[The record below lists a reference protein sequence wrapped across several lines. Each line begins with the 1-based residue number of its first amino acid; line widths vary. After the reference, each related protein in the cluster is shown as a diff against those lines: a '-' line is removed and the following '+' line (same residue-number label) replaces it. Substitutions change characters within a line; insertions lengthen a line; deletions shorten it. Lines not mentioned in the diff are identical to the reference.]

1 MQSTKIK
8 ATAFALLAAV
18 LYAINIPL
26 AKLLL
31 VEIQP
36 VFMASFLYLGAG
48 LGIGILYLFHGEKS
62 QKPLTKSDLPYTLGM
77 IVLDILAPIF
87 LMIGLQTANSANASL
102 LNNFEIVATT
112 CIALA
117 IFHEFVSKRM
127 WVAILLITVSSILLT
142 VDDISSLDF
151 SAGSIFVL
159 LACVCWGVE
168 NNCTRMLASKNTYEI
183 VILKGMFSGGGSF
196 VVALMVGE
204 IFPPIGYIGLTLLLG
219 FVAYGLSIFFYIKAQ
234 DVLGASKTSAYY
246 ATSPFIGATISFVL
260 FQTAISSSF
269 ILASVIML
277 LGTGLVVADTFVMHH
292 THAHTH
298 TVGNKTYTH
307 THEHNHY
314 HQHETTLVPHGHLH
328 IFSAKT

>member
-1 MQSTKIK
+1 MQTIK
-8 ATAFALLAAV
+8 LRATLFALLAAV

-26 AKLLL
+26 SKLLL
-31 VEIQP
+31 AYIQP

-48 LGIGILYLFHGEKS
+48 VGIGLLYLVRKDKEDG
-62 QKPLTKSDLPYTLGM
+62 QKPLTKQDLPFTLAM

-117 IFHEFVSKRM
+117 VFHEFVSKRM
-127 WVAILLITVSSILLT
+127 WGAIALITVSSILLT
-142 VDDISSLDF
+142 VNDMSSLDF

-159 LACVCWGVE
+159 LACVCWGFE

-183 VILKGMFSGGGSF
+183 VIIKGLFSGAGSCI
-196 VVALMVGE
+196 VALVIGE
-204 IFPPIGYIGLTLLLG
+204 KIPSVPYIMLTLVLG

-246 ATSPFIGATISFVL
+246 ATSPFIGATISFVV
-260 FQTAISSSF
+260 FQAAISSGF
-269 ILASVIML
+269 VLASTMML
-277 LGTGLVVADTFVMHH
+277 LGTALVVADTFVLQ
-292 THAHTH
+292 HAHPHSH

-307 THEHNHY
+307 THGHAHY
-314 HQHETTLVPHGHLH
+314 HKHDGVEITAHHHVH
-328 IFSAKT
+328 